1 MKMNRIVI
9 AALSA
14 GMIFLSSC
22 GNTKVAS
29 DQIKGDWHIEEA
41 MGVSTV
47 GAEKEAFIS
56 FDGNG
61 KVNGDA
67 SVNTFMGSYVFD
79 GESLK
84 LDNIGMT
91 MMLGASM
98 EIEDAITKA
107 INSAAKIEID
117 GDKAVVRNDAGEQ
130 IMTLVRK

>member
-1 MKMNRIVI
+1 MNKIVV
-9 AALSA
+9 ALLGA
-14 GMIFLSSC
+14 GMIFLNSC
-22 GNTKVAS
+22 GNTKVAA

-61 KVNGDA
+61 KINGDA
-67 SVNTFMGSYVFD
+67 SVNTFMGSYKFD
-79 GESLK
+79 GETLK

-107 INSAAKIEID
+107 LNSTAKIEID
-117 GDKAVVRNDAGEQ
+117 GDKAVVKNSTGEK